1 MLWPIFLNAVIIQ
14 EMLQNNSQ
22 LTLIVNSPLR
32 MFFDRS
38 SPFLNES
45 KKPGNN
51 KVSYQTKIKTPPPPT
66 KYKIMFFV
74 ACCKVPMAIKNKI
87 AYILKARIPTP
98 TIPQKN

>member
-22 LTLIVNSPLR
+22 LKTLIVNSPLR

-51 KVSYQTKIKTPPPPT
+51 KDSYQTKIKTPPPPIFT
-66 KYKIMFFV
+66 QNNV
-74 ACCKVPMAIKNKI
+74 ACCKVPMARKNKI
-87 AYILKARIPTP
+87 VMLSYPSRTVKKVFL
-98 TIPQKN
+98 

>member
-14 EMLQNNSQ
+14 EMLQNNLQ
-22 LTLIVNSPLR
+22 LKTLIVNSPLR

-51 KVSYQTKIKTPPPPT
+51 KDSYQTKIKTPPPPT
-66 KYKIMFFV
+66 KYKIMLLV
-74 ACCKVPMAIKNKI
+74 ACCKVPMARKNKI
-87 AYILKARIPTP
+87 VKLSYPSRTVKKVFL
-98 TIPQKN
+98 